1 MNGRRCRGLACSEM
15 NRRHFLSHLGGLAA
29 LSTPFAS
36 FANSLLANAEDLKK
50 RQKSAILLWM
60 GGGPSTMDIWDLKPG
75 QATGGPFKQISTSVD
90 GIAIS
95 EHMPMTARQMHHL
108 SIIRSMRYTRS

>member
-1 MNGRRCRGLACSEM
+1 MNGSKCRGLACSESS
-15 NRRHFLSHLGGLAA
+15 RRHFLSHLGGLAA
-29 LSTPFAS
+29 LSTSFAS

-75 QATGGPFKQISTSVD
+75 QATGGPFKQISTSAD

-95 EHMPMTARQMHHL
+95 
-108 SIIRSMRYTRS
+108 